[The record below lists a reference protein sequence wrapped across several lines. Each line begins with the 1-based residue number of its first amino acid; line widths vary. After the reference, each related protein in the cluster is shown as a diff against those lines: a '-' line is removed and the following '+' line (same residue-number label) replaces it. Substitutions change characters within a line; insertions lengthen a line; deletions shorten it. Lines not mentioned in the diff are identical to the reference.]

1 MIFWGFLFPVTAEQE
16 SRAIPLHP
24 REGMGSGAR
33 RRSVSQLF
41 AALCLPQPVRSVPH
55 NSPMGV
61 KGTEAGHQDLE
72 GAHKGLWGKHEIGFP
87 SDCEGKNSP
96 YCENK

>member
-1 MIFWGFLFPVTAEQE
+1 MRSPSILGRGWDLEP
-16 SRAIPLHP
+16 
-24 REGMGSGAR
+24 EGDQ
-33 RRSVSQLF
+33 VSQLF
-41 AALCLPQPVRSVPH
+41 AALCLPQPVGSAPH
-55 NSPMGV
+55 NSPLGV